1 MTRTNREREA
11 LRYACDYLSIIPL
24 HVPIFLLLKGV
35 VMFSDYFGGM
45 RAALLQEKN
54 AGDYTRRTTH
64 FAAPDYDSRASGSGL
79 GRERGPADARR
90 RTSDLATDAIAAP

>member
-1 MTRTNREREA
+1 
-11 LRYACDYLSIIPL
+11 
-24 HVPIFLLLKGV
+24 
-35 VMFSDYFGGM
+35 MFSDYFGGM

-54 AGDYTRRTTH
+54 AGDYTRRITH

-90 RTSDLATDAIAAP
+90 RTSDLADDAVAAP

>member
-11 LRYACDYLSIIPL
+11 LRYACDYLSIISL

-54 AGDYTRRTTH
+54 AGDYIYDGLHTLRRQTTTLGPQARDENADSRTRTRGRATLPTSDAV
-64 FAAPDYDSRASGSGL
+64 AAP
-79 GRERGPADARR
+79 
-90 RTSDLATDAIAAP
+90 

>member
-11 LRYACDYLSIIPL
+11 LRYACDYLSIISL

-35 VMFSDYFGGM
+35 VMFSDYFGGT

-54 AGDYTRRTTH
+54 ARDYTRRTTH

-79 GRERGPADARR
+79 GRERGLADARR
-90 RTSDLATDAIAAP
+90 RTSDLADDAIAAP